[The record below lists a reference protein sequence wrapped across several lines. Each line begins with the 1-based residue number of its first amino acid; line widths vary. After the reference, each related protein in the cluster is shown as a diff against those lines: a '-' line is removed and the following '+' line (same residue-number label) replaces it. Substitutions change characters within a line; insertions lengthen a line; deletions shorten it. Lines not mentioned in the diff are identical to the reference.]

1 MDAFEA
7 ARQKHAKNLERR
19 LRATPHEPVEEV
31 GRVEPEVQVPSE
43 KPMKQQHEA
52 IIELMVKLPDR
63 EIVVRL
69 QKPHVYENTNKAQLN
84 RVELKKCLEAG
95 LRPLMGGLHD
105 VPGGS

>member
-1 MDAFEA
+1 
-7 ARQKHAKNLERR
+7 
-19 LRATPHEPVEEV
+19 LR
-31 GRVEPEVQVPSE
+31 
-43 KPMKQQHEA
+43 
-52 IIELMVKLPDR
+52 VKLPDR